1 MVCEMRKLLEAAD
14 RMVICEEDLDPLA
27 LVVKIQWRFDENDCS
42 TKERITFQHV
52 VQCSSF
58 RHH

>member
-27 LVVKIQWRFDENDCS
+27 PIGGEDTVEV
-42 TKERITFQHV
+42 
-52 VQCSSF
+52 
-58 RHH
+58 